1 MRILVA
7 GSQGQLA
14 RALVERGR
22 SRHGLSIVALGRP
35 QLDLADTSSIA
46 RVVAAEQPDLIINTA
61 AYTAVDNAERE
72 PKAAFAIN
80 RDGAGGLATSAR
92 EIDAP
97 IVHISTDYVFD
108 GTKSNA
114 YVETDATCPIG
125 VYGSSKRE
133 GEAAVATANPEHLI
147 LRTSWL
153 FSPYGHN
160 FLKTMLRLAA
170 ERPELRVVADQFGN
184 PTYAPDLADAILELA
199 SRVVDKAFPPV
210 WGIYHAAGTGD
221 TSWHGFATEIVRA
234 AARITVP
241 KVSVIPIATAD
252 YPTTTRRPANSQ
264 LNCDKLE
271 RVFGIRLPPWQQ
283 SVAKCIE
290 SLGAGAPLANAA
302 QFSS

>member
-1 MRILVA
+1 MKILVA

-14 RALVERGR
+14 RALVGRGR

-35 QLDLADTSSIA
+35 QLDLSDTGSIA
-46 RVVAAEQPDLIINTA
+46 RVVAAEQPDLIINAA
-61 AYTAVDNAERE
+61 AYTAVDSAERE

-80 RDGAGGLATSAR
+80 RDGAGWLATAAR
-92 EIDAP
+92 EINAP

-108 GTKSNA
+108 GTKSRA

-125 VYGSSKRE
+125 VYGSSKLE
-133 GEAAVATANPEHLI
+133 GEAAVAAANPEHLI

-184 PTYAPDLADAILELA
+184 PTYAPDLADAILDLA
-199 SRVVDKAFPPV
+199 FRVVDKAFPPV
-210 WGIYHAAGTGD
+210 WGIYHAAGAGD

-234 AARITVP
+234 AARTTVP
-241 KVSVIPIATAD
+241 GVSVVPIATAD

-271 RVFGIRLPPWQQ
+271 RVFGARLPPWQQ
-283 SVAKCIE
+283 SVGKCIE
-290 SLGAGAPLANAA
+290 SLGAGMRLADAD

>member
-1 MRILVA
+1 VEIGRMKILVA

-22 SRHGLSIVALGRP
+22 STQGHSIVALGRP
-35 QLDLADTSSIA
+35 QLDLLDTLSIA
-46 RVVAAEQPDLIINTA
+46 RLVAAEQPELIINAA

-72 PKAAFAIN
+72 PKAAFSIN
-80 RDGAGGLATSAR
+80 RDGAGGLAAAAR
-92 EIDAP
+92 EIGAP

-108 GTKSNA
+108 GTKSHA

-125 VYGSSKRE
+125 VYGSSKLE

-184 PTYAPDLADAILELA
+184 PTYAPDLADAILALA
-199 SRVVDKAFPPV
+199 FRLVDRASPPL

-234 AARITVP
+234 AARTAAPMVAVVP
-241 KVSVIPIATAD
+241 VATCD
-252 YPTTTRRPANSQ
+252 YPTLARRPANSQ
-264 LNCDKLE
+264 LNCDKFE
-271 RVFGIRLPPWQQ
+271 HFFGARLPPWQQ
-283 SVAKCIE
+283 SVGKCIE
-290 SLGAGAPLANAA
+290 SLRAGLHG
-302 QFSS
+302 FSS